1 MNDKR
6 RAGTAYADQ
15 PPSIFLTVNLK
26 ELSAAQRMD
35 LLNEVDNARATLD
48 AAYLRTVNGLVEAL
62 GGDAKAAVDLITVER
77 KTSSAR
83 VGKDIAFAH
92 SLAARHPL
100 SFTALAGGRLNWLR
114 ADIIDRACSGLTEK
128 NARAVDAAI
137 HPRACDLSPGQLW
150 SLLRTTILTIDPEG
164 EAKRRAIAKK
174 GRRVSVK
181 PEPDGMATQLWH
193 DSAENVLAVQDRID
207 TIARELASETD
218 PRSMNELR
226 ADIMRDL
233 LLGKYTSKTVAH
245 VYVAGNAST
254 ILGLDDLPGTLRG
267 YGAITA
273 QQLREIAFSLQ
284 ATWTGVLVDDG
295 GYPKKM
301 AEKKYR
307 PSAALKEFVQL
318 RDNTCTFPACYQ
330 VAHKTDYDHVRPWN
344 RRGRTSSANGKC
356 ECRRHHRAKHSGRWR
371 VRTGADGD
379 TVWTSS
385 VTRRS
390 YSKKREPLVPV
401 MAE

>member
-1 MNDKR
+1 MD
-6 RAGTAYADQ
+6 
-15 PPSIFLTVNLK
+15 LK
-26 ELSAAQRMD
+26 KLSATQRMD

-62 GGDAKAAVDLITVER
+62 GDTQAAVDLITVER
-77 KTSSAR
+77 KTTSAR
-83 VGKDIAFAH
+83 VGKDIAFAG

-100 SFTALAGGRLNWLR
+100 SFAALADGRLNWLR
-114 ADIIDRACSGLTEK
+114 ADIVDRACSGLTEK

-137 HPRACDLSPGQLW
+137 HPHASELSPGQLW
-150 SLLRTTILTIDPEG
+150 SLLRKTILSIDPEG
-164 EAKRRAIAKK
+164 EAKRRAIAK
-174 GRRVSVK
+174 GRRRISVRT
-181 PEPDGMATQLWH
+181 EPDGMATQFWH
-193 DSAENVLAVQDRID
+193 DSAENILAVQDRID
-207 TIARELASETD
+207 TIARDHKRGGDS
-218 PRSMNELR
+218 RSMNELR

-233 LLGKYTSKTVAH
+233 LLGKYSSKTVAH

-273 QQLREIAFSLQ
+273 EQLREIAFGLH
-284 ATWTGVLVDDG
+284 AVWTGVLVDDG

-318 RDNTCTFPACYQ
+318 RDNTCTFPACYL

-344 RRGRTSSANGKC
+344 RRGPTDDTNGNC

-371 VRTGADGD
+371 VRTGADGE
-379 TVWTSS
+379 TVWTSAI
-385 VTRRS
+385 TRRD
-390 YSKKREPLVPV
+390 YTKRREPLVPV